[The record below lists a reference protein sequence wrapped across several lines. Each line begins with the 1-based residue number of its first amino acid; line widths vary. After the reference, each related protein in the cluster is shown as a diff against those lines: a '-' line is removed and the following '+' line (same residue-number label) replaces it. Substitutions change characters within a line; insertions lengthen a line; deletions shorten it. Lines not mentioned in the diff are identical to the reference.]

1 MAPKPPKIKGLFT
14 ENDQATFFSIS
25 VQPWHNIIQDNLVTS
40 NCFVLVVSCY
50 KMQKGAEHEFLQFDI
65 SSPDKVH
72 TCIVIAERGGGF
84 RDAAQPAD
92 TIAPVDTMTGAATP
106 PDAMT
111 PPLSSLDVAEDPTA
125 SSADESSP
133 RVGEATKTDRKTKQK
148 STRPPYISSISKKS
162 QMGAH
167 DLVSYA
173 TLGSRASAELERKCE
188 KATRICTL
196 TFSEKD
202 RPSATQ
208 IATLLYVTSK
218 HEPTYSI
225 TNTQCYWF
233 VETVFDALKS
243 LFVSAQED
251 ITNRR
256 GGTWN
261 RVPVP
266 TKPRSAV
273 EVCDK
278 YRAAWAALAE
288 EGEQKHRAEQRQE
301 EERQREREQRQT
313 AEEAARIEREKRQA
327 AEEQRQAAEE
337 QRQAA
342 EEQRQAAEEEK
353 MKAVERA
360 RAAEDAN
367 ARLLRDLEAL
377 RRKPAHTTG
386 TYSPVIDIVRIRPH
400 EVRKDIKFRLGGLG
414 GERGG
419 IPQKAPS

>member
-1 MAPKPPKIKGLFT
+1 MSGLEPCDMRPVDTLRPLLHSKGTGSCRATANPLVVTSSHINMVLNERIMFKKLPRFLQRLLRMLGMAPEPPKIKGLFT

-25 VQPWHNIIQDNLVTS
+25 VQPWHDIIRDNLVTS

-50 KMQKGAEHEFLQFDI
+50 KMQKGAEHEFLRFDI

-84 RDAAQPAD
+84 RGRHRDCSDAAQPAD

-106 PDAMT
+106 PDAMM
-111 PPLSSLDVAEDPTA
+111 PPLSSLDVAEDPTV

-133 RVGEATKTDRKTKQK
+133 HVGEATKTDRKTKQK

-256 GGTWN
+256 GGMWN

-273 EVCDK
+273 EK
-278 YRAAWAALAE
+278 R
-288 EGEQKHRAEQRQE
+288 RAEQRQQE
-301 EERQREREQRQT
+301 EERQQEREQRQT
-313 AEEAARIEREKRQA
+313 AEEAARIEREK
-327 AEEQRQAAEE
+327 
-337 QRQAA
+337 
-342 EEQRQAAEEEK
+342 RQAAEEEK

-367 ARLLRDLEAL
+367 ARLLRDLEVL
-377 RRKPAHTTG
+377 RRKVST
-386 TYSPVIDIVRIRPH
+386 
-400 EVRKDIKFRLGGLG
+400 
-414 GERGG
+414 
-419 IPQKAPS
+419 